1 MAVVT
6 GGAVFKE
13 ERLNL
18 NLKDVQAHDLRKVG
32 EVIVI
37 KDDAM
42 LLKGKDDKAQIK
54 NCIQEITGQI
64 HITTTECE
72 KEKLNDRLAK
82 SSHGAAVLR
91 LEGQVMLK
99 WKKRQSYKCP
109 NSTRA
114 ALEEDIVLGGDC
126 FSESKPWILVHMMEK
141 GIIDPTMFG
150 RTATLD
156 AAGAA

>member
-99 WKKRQSYKCP
+99 
-109 NSTRA
+109 
-114 ALEEDIVLGGDC
+114 
-126 FSESKPWILVHMMEK
+126 
-141 GIIDPTMFG
+141 
-150 RTATLD
+150 
-156 AAGAA
+156 